1 MSHEG
6 SGLREEVIPNILNVA
21 TVGTDSTN
29 QKLDV
34 SLFGLVLICLGMIR
48 MVGTVNSLAEA
59 HVMISKS
66 SGPSTL
72 KLESSPD

>member
-6 SGLREEVIPNILNVA
+6 SGLREKVIPNILNVA

-34 SLFGLVLICLGMIR
+34 SLFGLVLICLGMIT
-48 MVGTVNSLAEA
+48 MVG
-59 HVMISKS
+59 
-66 SGPSTL
+66 STL